1 MGKPECQTIDDE
13 GQAHY
18 YGHPEKS
25 VELAKPI
32 LRRLKFSNKMAD
44 SILLLIKYHDRQL
57 AATKKSV
64 KKMLRNFAE
73 VNTELPTEEMFRI
86 YCDLRR
92 ADSYAHDKNFRGYL
106 TFTNKIETV
115 FDEIL
120 SEEEI
125 FSLKDL
131 KVCGTDIID
140 LGVKPGPKISELL
153 NNCLDAVIN
162 EEIKNSKSELIKFV
176 KTRI

>member
-1 MGKPECQTIDDE
+1 MK
-13 GQAHY
+13 
-18 YGHPEKS
+18 
-25 VELAKPI
+25 
-32 LRRLKFSNKMAD
+32 D

-64 KKMLRNFAE
+64 KRILRKFAN

-106 TFTNKIETV
+106 TFTDKIQTV
-115 FDEIL
+115 FEEIL
-120 SEEEI
+120 EEEEI

-131 KVCGTDIID
+131 KVSGTDIIE
-140 LGVKPGPKISELL
+140 LGVAPGPEISKILNELL
-153 NNCLDAVIN
+153 EKVIN
-162 EEIKNSKSELIKFV
+162 DELENKKPALLASAKSLIN
-176 KTRI
+176 T

>member
-1 MGKPECQTIDDE
+1 MDEE
-13 GQAHY
+13 GQGHF
-18 YGHPEKS
+18 YGHPERS
-25 VELAKPI
+25 VELTKPI
-32 LRRLKFSNKMAD
+32 LRRLKFSNKMTD

-92 ADSYAHDKNFRGYL
+92 ADSYAHDENFRGYL
-106 TFTNKIETV
+106 TFTNQIESV
-115 FDEIL
+115 FDKIL
-120 SEEEI
+120 EEEEV

-131 KVCGTDIID
+131 EIGGNEIME
-140 LGVKPGPKISELL
+140 LGVKPGPKISEIL

-162 EEIKNSKSELIKFV
+162 EEVENKKSALLALAKSLI
-176 KTRI
+176 

>member
-1 MGKPECQTIDDE
+1 M
-13 GQAHY
+13 
-18 YGHPEKS
+18 
-25 VELAKPI
+25 
-32 LRRLKFSNKMAD
+32 
-44 SILLLIKYHDRQL
+44 

-92 ADSYAHDKNFRGYL
+92 ADSYAHDENFRGYL
-106 TFTNKIETV
+106 TFTNQIESV
-115 FDEIL
+115 FDKIL
-120 SEEEI
+120 EEKEV
-125 FSLKDL
+125 FSLKNL
-131 KVCGTDIID
+131 KIGGNEIME

-153 NNCLDAVIN
+153 NSCLEAVIN